1 MRVKSI
7 INGLLGLT
15 LANAKLIMLIRHGE
29 KIDDDHTD
37 LSPQGQARAECL
49 TEIFGANGV
58 FTTPQK
64 IYAQRPTQQRQ
75 STRPRDTVTPLA
87 NSLGLEVD
95 LTYTSGKFKDL
106 AKYIAIS
113 PEEVIL
119 VCWGNDRIPNIAKQ
133 LGIKKAPEWKGKIF
147 DDVWVLTD
155 NTTPY
160 SNANLQVTRTLT
172 GTKGLDMY
180 VLKENV
186 EQCMTNRLGTAINTN
201 ADYNDDGGDG
211 NSILDDTTEDIDETQ
226 QGQVGQIS
234 GTASQTQTQNQNQNQ
249 NVENSGSEMIKVS
262 TIALTTILSTLLYLL
277 Y

>member
-7 INGLLGLT
+7 ITGLLGIT

-49 TEIFGANGV
+49 IETFGVNGL

-75 STRPRDTVTPLA
+75 STRPKDTVTPLA
-87 NSLGLEVD
+87 NSLNLEVD

-106 AKYIAIS
+106 AKYIATS

-147 DDVWVLTD
+147 DNVWVLTD

-160 SNANLQVTRTLT
+160 SSNNLQVTRTLP

-180 VLKENV
+180 ILKENV
-186 EQCMTNRLGTAINTN
+186 DQCMNNRLGTTINTT
-201 ADYNDDGGDG
+201 ADYNDGENDDGVID
-211 NSILDDTTEDIDETQ
+211 NDLDDENDQ
-226 QGQVGQIS
+226 QGFNQNIQQGSQIS
-234 GTASQTQTQNQNQNQ
+234 ANTTQAQNQGP
-249 NVENSGSEMIKVS
+249 ESSGSEMMKVS
-262 TIALTTILSTLLYLL
+262 TITIATILSTLLYLL